1 MIVRTTAG
9 MYVGA
14 RGAVRAAA
22 AAMQIHGAIGFSTRY
37 PVQRFQRDAR
47 VFGVIEGTTQIQQ
60 VLLAQHAPQWAD
72 GLKEFF

>member
-1 MIVRTTAG
+1 
-9 MYVGA
+9 
-14 RGAVRAAA
+14 
-22 AAMQIHGAIGFSTRY
+22 
-37 PVQRFQRDAR
+37 VQRFQRDAR